1 MAHAAGGRSFAPS
14 QCGPAS
20 NEDMHHLIARD
31 PLLLASAVT
40 AAWLLLAAPA
50 ALVLGRAVRIAEQR
64 ANRVRE

>member
-1 MAHAAGGRSFAPS
+1 
-14 QCGPAS
+14 
-20 NEDMHHLIARD
+20 MHHLIARD